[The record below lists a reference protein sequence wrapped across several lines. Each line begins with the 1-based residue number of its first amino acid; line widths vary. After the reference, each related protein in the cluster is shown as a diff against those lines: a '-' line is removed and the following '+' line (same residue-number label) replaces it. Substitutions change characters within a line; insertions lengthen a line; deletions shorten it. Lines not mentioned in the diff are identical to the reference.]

1 MDPGTFRDA
10 FPEFAGTLDSAIATA
25 AAQAACFTHVTC
37 CADLLTML
45 MAAHLLA
52 TRAATASGGGAAV
65 SSATEGSVS
74 VSMAAPSDGRARSLW
89 LNTTPYG
96 QQYAALEQQCAGGRA
111 AAGLYFGA
119 MPEQSAFRRVG
130 GVFR

>member
-1 MDPGTFRDA
+1 MDPGAFREA
-10 FPEFAGTLDSAIATA
+10 FPEFAGTLDSAIDAA
-25 AAQAACFTHVTC
+25 AAQAACFVHVDC

-45 MAAHLLA
+45 MVAHLLA

-65 SSATEGSVS
+65 SSASEGSVS
-74 VSMAAPSDGRARSLW
+74 VTMATTSDTRARALW

-96 QQYAALEQQCAGGRA
+96 QQYAALEQQCAGGQA
-111 AAGLYFGA
+111 AAGIYFGVL
-119 MPEQSAFRRVG
+119 PEQAAFRRVG